1 MERKVKTPCVGV
13 CSTVFGDQ
21 VCRGC
26 KRFHHEVIEW
36 NGYTDIQKETVWNR
50 LESLKVLIMKSK
62 ICLRSG
68 ELIVTNTRLKP
79 IDLET
84 TDNKA
89 HIGINIRLSN
99 ESTSIIRCRRMSI
112 VVALIEPSIAEYNN
126 WDFTS
131 TEVLTRSAVK
141 PPFLGLIPLIPA
153 FNELEKT
160 P

>member
-62 ICLRSG
+62 IFIENQVLLQSKLDSLKISYYDKVDPYCWVFD
-68 ELIVTNTRLKP
+68 LIKQASQSIYDLSEFGLKP
-79 IDLET
+79 LFEPDVELVEL
-84 TDNKA
+84 K
-89 HIGINIRLSN
+89 R
-99 ESTSIIRCRRMSI
+99 
-112 VVALIEPSIAEYNN
+112 LIEEEL
-126 WDFTS
+126 FTLS
-131 TEVLTRSAVK
+131 DAHYQRYFA
-141 PPFLGLIPLIPA
+141 
-153 FNELEKT
+153 LEDNYRV
-160 P
+160 

>member
-62 ICLRSG
+62 IFIENQVLLQSKLDSLKISYYDKVDPYCWVFD
-68 ELIVTNTRLKP
+68 LIKQASQSINDLSEFGLKP
-79 IDLET
+79 LFEPDVELVEL
-84 TDNKA
+84 K
-89 HIGINIRLSN
+89 R
-99 ESTSIIRCRRMSI
+99 
-112 VVALIEPSIAEYNN
+112 LIEE
-126 WDFTS
+126 
-131 TEVLTRSAVK
+131 
-141 PPFLGLIPLIPA
+141 
-153 FNELEKT
+153 ELFALSYAHYQR
-160 P
+160 

>member
-62 ICLRSG
+62 IFIENQVLLQSKLDSLKISYYDKVDPYCWVFY
-68 ELIVTNTRLKP
+68 LIKLASQSINDLSEFGLKP
-79 IDLET
+79 LFEPDVELVEL
-84 TDNKA
+84 K
-89 HIGINIRLSN
+89 R
-99 ESTSIIRCRRMSI
+99 
-112 VVALIEPSIAEYNN
+112 LIEE
-126 WDFTS
+126 
-131 TEVLTRSAVK
+131 EL
-141 PPFLGLIPLIPA
+141 
-153 FNELEKT
+153 FNLSDAHYQRYFALEDNYRV
-160 P
+160 

>member
-62 ICLRSG
+62 I
-68 ELIVTNTRLKP
+68 LIENKVLLQSKLDSLKISYYDKVDPYCWVFDLIKQASQSINDLSEFGLKP
-79 IDLET
+79 LFEPDVELVEL
-84 TDNKA
+84 K
-89 HIGINIRLSN
+89 R
-99 ESTSIIRCRRMSI
+99 
-112 VVALIEPSIAEYNN
+112 LIEEEL
-126 WDFTS
+126 FTLS
-131 TEVLTRSAVK
+131 DAHYQRYFA
-141 PPFLGLIPLIPA
+141 
-153 FNELEKT
+153 LEDNYRV
-160 P
+160 

>member
-62 ICLRSG
+62 IFIENQVLLQSKLDSLKISYYDKVDPYCWVFD
-68 ELIVTNTRLKP
+68 LIKQASQSINDLSEFGLKP
-79 IDLET
+79 LFQPDVELVEL
-84 TDNKA
+84 K
-89 HIGINIRLSN
+89 R
-99 ESTSIIRCRRMSI
+99 
-112 VVALIEPSIAEYNN
+112 LIEEEL
-126 WDFTS
+126 FTLS
-131 TEVLTRSAVK
+131 DAHYQRYFA
-141 PPFLGLIPLIPA
+141 
-153 FNELEKT
+153 LEDNYRV
-160 P
+160 